1 MTVKD
6 QIIYKLNELK
16 TNVSALTN
24 ISQEKKQTILSKIE
38 KTLAEAPEG
47 CCGSPDVVLG
57 VHIMQDTYKDIVVEL
72 MNSF

>member
-1 MTVKD
+1 MTVKE
-6 QIIYKLNELK
+6 QIIHKLNELK
-16 TNVSALTN
+16 NNVTSMPIN
-24 ISQEKKQTILSKIE
+24 QEKKLSIITKIE
-38 KTLAEAPEG
+38 KTIAEAPEG

>member
-16 TNVSALTN
+16 AN
-24 ISQEKKQTILSKIE
+24 IPGMAIDQKKKQAMIAKIE
-38 KTLAEAPEG
+38 KTIEEAPEG

-57 VHIMQDTYKDIVVEL
+57 VHILQDTYKDIVVEL

>member
-1 MTVKD
+1 MTVKE

-16 TNVSALTN
+16 TNIISMTN
-24 ISQEKKQTILSKIE
+24 LAQDKKQAIVTKIE